1 MGGGGG
7 GRGAWVFKKGR
18 GRWLGEGAR
27 EARGSRTPGGVRR
40 RGSSRSG
47 GGVRAREREAG
58 RWAGP
63 GWLGRLG
70 LGPGGGGGAIFFLKE
85 QNELKKIPN
94 EL

>member
-1 MGGGGG
+1 MRERGGGAYKGG
-7 GRGAWVFKKGR
+7 GAPGGLGKGQGAPGR
-18 GRWLGEGAR
+18 
-27 EARGSRTPGGVRR
+27 SRTPGGVRR

-70 LGPGGGGGAIFFLKE
+70 LGPGGARVYFFF
-85 QNELKKIPN
+85 
-94 EL
+94 